1 MSSINFLDSLKTVSD
16 SVNEGKL
23 TRHDIIDQFLINL
36 SNVENVGAWVQ
47 DFDLIKKM
55 VLRNGSEDFIESKSK
70 LLPLNGLVVGVK
82 DIISTREFPTLMGT
96 NFWTGTP
103 GAFDARII
111 SRMRDLGA
119 IIGGKTKCSE
129 FAVHKTTG
137 TTNPRYP
144 SYEPGTS
151 SSGSAAAIAN
161 GEVTIAL
168 GTQTAGSIIK
178 PASYC
183 GILGFKPSFGD
194 IPRTGILKTTELF
207 DTVGFFGRRVS
218 DLTKVYL
225 ATRVSGEDHPIH
237 LKSRE
242 KQRNTKFG
250 SVIVFSG
257 LHIDDPNSLLQ
268 TQLITLGETLAKSLS
283 VEVVDSIQFDFH
295 SLRKSFFNVYYR
307 DLAYFI
313 RDHNIENKVSAELL
327 LILHEGLNLRNKEY
341 LESRA
346 IISQWQSI
354 VCDLPKNPLILSLS
368 TSTAAPKLGEKD
380 SIDANIFITSA
391 GFPQASIPLLRNEYG
406 QLVGVS
412 LSAQRFSDES
422 LLELVAQ
429 IFPDDALKIK

>member
-1 MSSINFLDSLKTVSD
+1 MSSVYFLDSLKKVSD
-16 SVNEGKL
+16 SINEGQL
-23 TRHDIIDQFLINL
+23 TRQTIIEQFLDNL
-36 SNVENVGAWVQ
+36 SNVKNVGAWVQ
-47 DFDLIKKM
+47 DFDLIKKTI
-55 VLRNGSEDFIESKSK
+55 LSIRSEDIKGSTSKP
-70 LLPLNGLVVGVK
+70 LPLNGLIVGVK

-96 NFWTGTP
+96 KFWTGTP
-103 GAFDARII
+103 GAFDARVIN
-111 SRMRDLGA
+111 RMRDLGA

-129 FAVHKTTG
+129 FAVHKTTD
-137 TTNPRYP
+137 TINPRYP
-144 SYEPGTS
+144 SHEPGTS

-161 GEVTIAL
+161 GEVSIAL

-207 DTVGFFGRRVS
+207 DTVGFFGRRIS

-225 ATRVSGEDHPIH
+225 ATRVSGMDHPIH

-257 LHIDDPNSLLQ
+257 LHIDDPNSLLK
-268 TQLITLGETLAKSLS
+268 TQLITLGETLAKALS
-283 VEVVDSIQFDFH
+283 VEIVDSIKFDFL

-313 RDHNIENKVSAELL
+313 RDHNIEDKVSSELL
-327 LILHEGLNLRNKEY
+327 LILHEGLSLRNEEY
-341 LESRA
+341 RESRT

-354 VCDLPKNPLILSLS
+354 VRDLPKNPLILSLS
-368 TSTAAPKLGEKD
+368 TSKAAPKLGGKD
-380 SIDANIFITSA
+380 LIDANIFITSA
-391 GFPQASIPLLRNEYG
+391 GLPQASIPLLKDAYG

-412 LSAQRFSDES
+412 LSAQRFNDES

-429 IFPDDALKIK
+429 IFPDDALKV